1 MLVASGFFV
10 RTFIKYRPYLSV
22 PLLTYKCILSILG
35 VTYLLAFLTVRLKKV
50 LTNRAVYLGIV
61 ICIWAF
67 ILYGGI
73 TRNAR
78 LAQLAHEIAP
88 GRRFHYIP
96 YILKDTPFKNYKDW
110 QRIKRNVGN
119 L

>member
-1 MLVASGFFV
+1 VASGFFV

-35 VTYLLAFLTVRLKKV
+35 VTYLIAFVTVRLKKP

-61 ICIWAF
+61 ICIWVF

-88 GRRFHYIP
+88 GGRYKYIP
-96 YILKDTPFKNYKDW
+96 YILQDTPFENYKKW
-110 QRIKRNVGN
+110 QSIKQNSKK
-119 L
+119 